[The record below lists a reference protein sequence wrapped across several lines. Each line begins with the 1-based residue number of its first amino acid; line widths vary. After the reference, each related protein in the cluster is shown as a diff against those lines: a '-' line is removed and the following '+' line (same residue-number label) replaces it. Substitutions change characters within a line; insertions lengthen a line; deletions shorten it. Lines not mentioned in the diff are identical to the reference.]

1 MSTTPTR
8 PDVRHDEPAGI
19 DVEKTVRERL
29 DTLEHDKKDAKPWAE
44 VKARILKTP
53 RPR

>member
-8 PDVRHDEPAGI
+8 PGAKPKDDT
-19 DVEKTVRERL
+19 EKTIRERL
-29 DTLEHDKKDAKPWAE
+29 ATYDRDKKDAKPWPD
-44 VKARILKTP
+44 VKARILKQL